1 MTARDE
7 IETGADE
14 PDSVALRIAE
24 DERRRSGAFLRDYL
38 ARHRIGTVPAEER
51 TPEDD
56 EERRVFRAVSARSTV
71 DLSFTIPPV

>member
-1 MTARDE
+1 MTAREE

-38 ARHRIGTVPAEER
+38 ARHRIDTAPR
-51 TPEDD
+51 ED
-56 EERRVFRAVSARSTV
+56 
-71 DLSFTIPPV
+71 IPTEADR

>member
-14 PDSVALRIAE
+14 PDSVARRIAE

-38 ARHRIGTVPAEER
+38 ARHRIDNVPAPENNSEDER
-51 TPEDD
+51 
-56 EERRVFRAVSARSTV
+56 
-71 DLSFTIPPV
+71 